1 MALAIHYPRQ
11 AVKKFLENRFP
22 DTDWSTVIDDMPKI
36 IWRHR
41 WNDLSEKYGLPY
53 RKGHIQN
60 LDSKGTGPSSFVA
73 KVTANLPTINNS
85 KLSTK

>member
-1 MALAIHYPRQ
+1 MSKTLKYKEVFFMALAIHYPRQ

-22 DTDWSTVIDDMPKI
+22 DTDWSIVLDDMPKI

-41 WNDLSEKYGLPY
+41 WNDLAEKYGLPY

-60 LDSKGTGPSSFVA
+60 LDSDGIGPGSFD
-73 KVTANLPTINNS
+73 K
-85 KLSTK
+85 